1 MTPEQISADDEAMR
15 RLCSGDDDA
24 LGEIM
29 DRWQNGVVR
38 FLARLVG
45 DADDALDLAQETFVR
60 IYEHRSRYRPGSSF
74 RAWLFTIAANLARN
88 HNRWR
93 TRHPAARLDQGDDEG
108 IPDPPDTSP
117 SPDSETASKELA
129 VLVRG
134 AVARLPEDLMVALIL
149 SEYED
154 MSHEEIARVVGC
166 SRKAVEMRLYR
177 ARAEVR
183 KRISPFT

>member
-1 MTPEQISADDEAMR
+1 MIPEQISADDEAMR
-15 RLCSGDDDA
+15 RLRSGDDNA

-29 DRWQNGVVR
+29 DRWQNGIVR

-45 DADDALDLAQETFVR
+45 DPDDAVDLAQEAFVR
-60 IYEHRSRYRPGSSF
+60 IYEHRARYRPGSSF

-93 TRHPAARLDQGDDEG
+93 ARHPTERLGRGEDEG

-117 SPDSETASKELA
+117 RPDSEVASRELSD
-129 VLVRG
+129 VVRE
-134 AVARLPEDLMVALIL
+134 AVARLPDDIRVALIL
-149 SEYED
+149 SEYEGL
-154 MSHEEIARVVGC
+154 SHEEIARVAGC

-183 KRISPFT
+183 KRISPLM